1 MSQFRVE
8 VRTFRRKPTG
18 RLPPG
23 LVALALGGFG
33 IGLTEFLIAGLLP
46 QVASDFA
53 VSEAAAGRLISG
65 YALSVAVGA
74 IVLTAATA
82 RLPRKWV
89 LLGLVALFVIGN
101 LLCAVAPDYPV
112 MMLGRIVAALC
123 HGSFFGIGSLVA
135 RGLVAPERKSRAVA
149 VMFAGL
155 TLANVLGVPFGALVG
170 ERWGW
175 RSAFW
180 AVTAVGVLALAGIA
194 ALVPTAARGDG
205 AEPAPT
211 AARGDG
217 AEPAPTAAGEG
228 RAEPVLRA
236 VGGDG
241 VEPVPTA
248 VGEGRAEPVLR
259 AAGGDGVEPVLRAA
273 GGDGVEPVLRA
284 AGGDGVEPVLRAAG
298 GDGVEPV
305 LRAAGGDGVEP
316 VPTAAGEGRAEPVPP
331 IGLRDQLRAFRS
343 WQVWLTLTAT
353 ALGYGGMFGA
363 FSYLAYTFTEVG
375 GFSAADVAWLLMVYG
390 VGLVV
395 GNVVGGRAADRDRD
409 RTLMLALLGL
419 AVTLAAFGLLAAN
432 APACVVLVF
441 LMGLTGFAAVPG
453 MITRVT
459 DHAHGAALAAGANV
473 SASNV
478 GNALGAWLGGLALSA
493 GLGYRAPLFV
503 GSGIVAVSVVV
514 MAVAAYANRLREI
527 P

>member
-1 MSQFRVE
+1 M
-8 VRTFRRKPTG
+8 
-18 RLPPG
+18 PPG

-46 QVASDFA
+46 QVASDLA
-53 VSEAAAGRLISG
+53 VSEAVAGRLISG

-82 RLPRKWV
+82 RLSRKRV
-89 LLGLVALFVIGN
+89 LVALVTLFVVGN
-101 LLCAVAPDYPV
+101 LLSAVAPDYRV

-135 RGLVAPERKSRAVA
+135 RSLVAPERKSRAVA

-180 AVTAVGVLALAGIA
+180 AVTAIGVLALAGIV
-194 ALVPTAARGDG
+194 ALVPAW
-205 AEPAPT
+205 
-211 AARGDG
+211 
-217 AEPAPTAAGEG
+217 AGQ
-228 RAEPVLRA
+228 
-236 VGGDG
+236 
-241 VEPVPTA
+241 
-248 VGEGRAEPVLR
+248 
-259 AAGGDGVEPVLRAA
+259 
-273 GGDGVEPVLRA
+273 
-284 AGGDGVEPVLRAAG
+284 
-298 GDGVEPV
+298 
-305 LRAAGGDGVEP
+305 
-316 VPTAAGEGRAEPVPP
+316 VPP
-331 IGLRDQLRAFRS
+331 TDLRTQLRAFRS

-395 GNVVGGRAADRDRD
+395 GNVIGGRAADRDRD
-409 RTLMLALLGL
+409 RALLLALLGL
-419 AVTLAAFGLLAAN
+419 TVTLAAFGLLAAN
-432 APACVVLVF
+432 APASVALVF
-441 LMGLTGFAAVPG
+441 LLGLTGFAAVPG

-503 GSGIVAVSVVV
+503 GAGIVAVSVVV
-514 MAVAAYANRLREI
+514 MAVAAYTNRSR
-527 P
+527 